1 MKRVINIKAKKKCAK
16 IEANANEFYE
26 YKGDTTDNGHEQ
38 KVNSIKIKGEN
49 VEVGVE
55 VEEIKEIK
63 EINDGK
69 EKIKS
74 SAVTTGTLCENVL
87 EENLKMK
94 LTKMDVSDRVE
105 YDDSYSGGHNCSNSS
120 SIKCSLNLHA
130 NRSNDDD
137 QNEYTNAERGEEKA
151 PNGTNSNIKKLDNI
165 RIENNISNQ
174 SYLVNEED
182 NVYCY
187 NEVKSE
193 DGNHKR
199 FKGECIKRKIEEMKK
214 EMKEG
219 TKESVKTEVTYN
231 SSYCDNDFSSITN
244 LNDVEKEFAG
254 LVVKNKKHNKNI
266 YEKSKSINNLNEK
279 WKLLPAYLKVKGLVK
294 QHIESYNYFIKREI
308 KTIMNATTNKIIKSD
323 IDEHFYVEFLD
334 ISVGRPSVEENM
346 IETKLTP
353 QICRQRDLTYSAPIY
368 VDVEYVK
375 GNSIVTKSNVEIGR
389 LPVMLRSDIC
399 VLNNKNEEELM
410 KLGECP
416 YDPGG
421 YFIVKGT
428 ERVLLMQEQLSKN
441 RIIVEMDIKH
451 NICATITSTTAESKS
466 RCAIVYKNSKLYL
479 KHNSFIE
486 DIGVCIILKA
496 MGYETDQEIFQMIGS
511 HRNYMNGILL
521 SLYELYTEN
530 IKTNLDAL
538 LYIGKKIRPRLL
550 AKGFFSSMKE
560 KQVKNEKDIIE
571 EGLDFLSRVLLS
583 HIQQKSKYDFR
594 NKARCICLMI
604 RRVLDS
610 ANNQNEL
617 DDKDYY
623 GNKRLELAGQL
634 ISLLFEDLYKRFYFT
649 LKKQIDQTL
658 SKYMQSSY
666 NSKMRN
672 NNASGYINSSGS
684 SNINNNNNS
693 SSYSS
698 NLNDNYPDVFR
709 NLPKD
714 IITRGMQTAISTG
727 NWNIK
732 RFKME
737 KSGVSQV
744 LSRLSFIA
752 CIGMMTRLNSQF
764 EKGRKVSGPR
774 ALQPSQWGVLCPC
787 DTPEGESCG
796 LVKNLAL
803 MTHVTNDNENN
814 KNLIEILYTLGVE
827 DSDSLTGE
835 EIYKEGVFFVIL
847 NGILLGVHKRP
858 QRFMQRI
865 RYLRRYG
872 KIGEFVS
879 IYDNFLHNAIYISTD
894 GGRLCRPLIIVENG
908 KCKLLPDHIKAL
920 ENGKINFFDLLKSS
934 VIEWI
939 DVNEQNN
946 LLIALNEE
954 DISSSTTHLEI
965 DPLTILGVVAG
976 LIPYPNHNQSPRNT
990 YQCAM
995 GKQAIGAIG
1004 YNQFVRYDTLLY
1016 LLVYPQKPLVKS
1028 KTIEFINFEKLP
1040 AGQNAIVAVM
1050 SFCGYDIEDAIVLN
1064 RSSIDRG
1071 FGRCMSMRKHSVELK
1086 KYFNGSNDIVLPSP
1100 LIINKIQK
1108 EKQHQQQYQ
1117 SQHQSQ
1123 LQPIQGSEEG
1133 TKLTK
1138 MNNNLLRV
1146 KNNTNAQ
1153 ILADIRREEESTRIA
1168 YKDMKKYHSLD
1179 IDGVASIGYMLK
1191 EGQVYVNKYSP
1202 KNIKDH
1208 VKDTSKIDI
1217 NDFKLNEIKYKS
1229 VYPSYID
1236 KIIFTEN
1243 SEGLKIYKI
1252 IMRQTRLPELGDK
1265 FSSRHGQKGVVG
1277 LLVNQEDMPFTE
1289 SGICPDLIM
1298 NPHGFPSRMTVGKL
1312 LELVASKSAVMDGEF
1327 KYGSIFSGT
1336 PFEEIA
1342 KILFRYGFNC
1352 SSKELLYSG
1361 LTGEPL
1367 ETYIFMGPI
1376 YYQKLKHMVQDKI
1389 HARARGPRQLLTRQP
1404 TEGRSKE
1411 GGLRLG
1417 EMERDCLIAYGVSNL
1432 LLERLMLSS
1441 DVCDVYIC
1449 EDCGIMGY
1457 DLFCTFCKKYD
1468 KNVVVKMPYACKLL
1482 FQELQTMNVFPK
1494 IIVKES

>member
-1 MKRVINIKAKKKCAK
+1 MKGVIKIKAKKKHPKLEDVNDKELHEFKEIEKENEKELNDFK
-16 IEANANEFYE
+16 IKENEDEKKLNTYIIKSENEKRINDFKIDE
-26 YKGDTTDNGHEQ
+26 DKNEKELKHF
-38 KVNSIKIKGEN
+38 KIKIDKNEKK
-49 VEVGVE
+49 
-55 VEEIKEIK
+55 IKE
-63 EINDGK
+63 N
-69 EKIKS
+69 
-74 SAVTTGTLCENVL
+74 
-87 EENLKMK
+87 
-94 LTKMDVSDRVE
+94 
-105 YDDSYSGGHNCSNSS
+105 
-120 SIKCSLNLHA
+120 
-130 NRSNDDD
+130 
-137 QNEYTNAERGEEKA
+137 
-151 PNGTNSNIKKLDNI
+151 NIKKNENEKKLNQFKMNIKDQDNI
-165 RIENNISNQ
+165 NLYDNNLNNDYNNDSKSMFYDKINNSNSKYTFLKEN
-174 SYLVNEED
+174 VN
-182 NVYCY
+182 C
-187 NEVKSE
+187 
-193 DGNHKR
+193 
-199 FKGECIKRKIEEMKK
+199 KIEKEIINDKK
-214 EMKEG
+214 
-219 TKESVKTEVTYN
+219 Y
-231 SSYCDNDFSSITN
+231 N
-244 LNDVEKEFAG
+244 LNNYDDEHFSG
-254 LVVKNKKHNKNI
+254 LVVKSKMHEKKI
-266 YEKSKSINNLNEK
+266 YENSKNVNNLNEK

-294 QHIESYNYFIKREI
+294 QHIESYNYFIKSEI

-334 ISVGRPSVEENM
+334 INVGIPSIEENM
-346 IETKLTP
+346 IETNLTP

-375 GNSIVTKSNVEIGR
+375 GNSIITKNNVEIGR

-466 RCAIVYKNSKLYL
+466 RCAIVYKNNKLYL
-479 KHNSFIE
+479 KHNSFID
-486 DIGVCIILKA
+486 DIGVCIILRA
-496 MGYETDQEIFQMIGS
+496 MGYESDQEIFQMIGS
-511 HRNYMNGILL
+511 QGKYLNGILL

-610 ANNQNEL
+610 ANNKNEI

-658 SKYMQSSY
+658 SKYMQSNY
-666 NSKMRN
+666 NSKLKN
-672 NNASGYINSSGS
+672 NG
-684 SNINNNNNS
+684 NI
-693 SSYSS
+693 
-698 NLNDNYPDVFR
+698 NDNYPDVFR

-814 KNLIEILYTLGVE
+814 ENLIEILYTLGVE

-847 NGILLGVHKRP
+847 NGIFLGVHKRP
-858 QRFMQRI
+858 KKFMKRI

-872 KIGEFVS
+872 KIGQFVS

-908 KCKLLPDHIKAL
+908 KSKLLPEHIKSL
-920 ENGKINFFDLLKSS
+920 EDGKINFFDLLKSS

-946 LLIALNEE
+946 LLIALNES
-954 DISSSTTHLEI
+954 DITSSTTHLEI

-1004 YNQFVRYDTLLY
+1004 YNQFVRCDTLLY

-1050 SFCGYDIEDAIVLN
+1050 SFCGYDIEDAIVMN
-1064 RSSIDRG
+1064 KSSIDRG
-1071 FGRCMSMRKHSVELK
+1071 FGRCMSLRKHSVELK

-1100 LIINKIQK
+1100 LVINKL
-1108 EKQHQQQYQ
+1108 QQQKQ
-1117 SQHQSQ
+1117 EQQQQ
-1123 LQPIQGSEEG
+1123 LEKNKDISSKTENIKGNN
-1133 TKLTK
+1133 TKSMLNINK
-1138 MNNNLLRV
+1138 DDF
-1146 KNNTNAQ
+1146 KNNTNKE
-1153 ILADIRREEESTRIA
+1153 I
-1168 YKDMKKYHSLD
+1168 KKYHSLD
-1179 IDGVASIGYMLK
+1179 MDGVASIGYLIK
-1191 EGQVYVNKYSP
+1191 EGQVYVNKFSP

-1208 VKDTSKIDI
+1208 VKDIGKIDI
-1217 NDFKLNEIKYKS
+1217 NDFKLNETKYKS

-1336 PFEEIA
+1336 PFEQVA
-1342 KILFRYGFNC
+1342 KILFKYGFNC

-1449 EDCGIMGY
+1449 EGCGMMGY
-1457 DLFCTFCKKYD
+1457 DLYCTFCKKCD

>member
-1 MKRVINIKAKKKCAK
+1 MKGVIKIKAKKKHPK
-16 IEANANEFYE
+16 LKEDLNEKELDEF
-26 YKGDTTDNGHEQ
+26 KGINKEN
-38 KVNSIKIKGEN
+38 KKELSNFKIK
-49 VEVGVE
+49 
-55 VEEIKEIK
+55 
-63 EINDGK
+63 D
-69 EKIKS
+69 
-74 SAVTTGTLCENVL
+74 
-87 EENLKMK
+87 EENLN
-94 LTKMDVSDRVE
+94 TFR
-105 YDDSYSGGHNCSNSS
+105 
-120 SIKCSLNLHA
+120 IK
-130 NRSNDDD
+130 D
-137 QNEYTNAERGEEKA
+137 QNEKGINNFKIDDNKNEKELRDFKIKIDKNEKRLNEFKMNIKEQDDIKLYENNRNSCYNNNLDKNINYDKINNINSKCKIEQEVINEEKY
-151 PNGTNSNIKKLDNI
+151 NLSNI
-165 RIENNISNQ
+165 
-174 SYLVNEED
+174 
-182 NVYCY
+182 
-187 NEVKSE
+187 
-193 DGNHKR
+193 
-199 FKGECIKRKIEEMKK
+199 
-214 EMKEG
+214 
-219 TKESVKTEVTYN
+219 
-231 SSYCDNDFSSITN
+231 NDRTC
-244 LNDVEKEFAG
+244 LG
-254 LVVKNKKHNKNI
+254 LVVKSKEHEKKI
-266 YEKSKSINNLNEK
+266 YENSKNVSNLNEK

-334 ISVGRPSVEENM
+334 INVGTPSIEENM
-346 IETKLTP
+346 IETNLTP

-375 GNSIVTKSNVEIGR
+375 GNSIITKNNVEIGR

-466 RCAIVYKNSKLYL
+466 RCAIVYKNNKLYL
-479 KHNSFIE
+479 KHNSFID
-486 DIGVCIILKA
+486 DIGVCIILRA
-496 MGYETDQEIFQMIGS
+496 MGYESDQEIFQMVGS
-511 HRNYMNGILL
+511 QGKYLNGILL

-610 ANNQNEL
+610 ANNKNEI

-658 SKYMQSSY
+658 SKYMQSNY
-666 NSKMRN
+666 NSKLKN
-672 NNASGYINSSGS
+672 NG
-684 SNINNNNNS
+684 NI
-693 SSYSS
+693 
-698 NLNDNYPDVFR
+698 NDNYPDVFR

-814 KNLIEILYTLGVE
+814 ENLIEILYTLGVE

-847 NGILLGVHKRP
+847 NGIFLGVHKRP
-858 QRFMQRI
+858 KKFMKRI

-872 KIGEFVS
+872 KIGQFVS

-908 KCKLLPDHIKAL
+908 KSKLLPEHIKSL

-946 LLIALNEE
+946 LLIALNES

-1004 YNQFVRYDTLLY
+1004 YNQFVRCDTLLY

-1050 SFCGYDIEDAIVLN
+1050 SFCGYDIEDAIVMN
-1064 RSSIDRG
+1064 KSSIDRG
-1071 FGRCMSMRKHSVELK
+1071 FGRCMSLRKHSVELK
-1086 KYFNGSNDIVLPSP
+1086 KYFNGSSDIVLPSP
-1100 LIINKIQK
+1100 LVINKL
-1108 EKQHQQQYQ
+1108 QQQKLVQ
-1117 SQHQSQ
+1117 QQQ
-1123 LQPIQGSEEG
+1123 LE
-1133 TKLTK
+1133 
-1138 MNNNLLRV
+1138 NNNNNVPSKIENIKENSGKTISNINKDDL
-1146 KNNTNAQ
+1146 KNSTNK
-1153 ILADIRREEESTRIA
+1153 DI
-1168 YKDMKKYHSLD
+1168 KKYHSLD
-1179 IDGVASIGYMLK
+1179 MDGVASIGYLLK
-1191 EGQVYVNKYSP
+1191 EGQVYVNKFSP

-1208 VKDTSKIDI
+1208 VKDIGKIDI
-1217 NDFKLNEIKYKS
+1217 NDFKLNETKYKS

-1312 LELVASKSAVMDGEF
+1312 LELVSSKSAVMDGEF

-1336 PFEEIA
+1336 PFEEVA
-1342 KILFRYGFNC
+1342 KILFKYGFNC

-1449 EDCGIMGY
+1449 EDCGMMGY
-1457 DLFCTFCKKYD
+1457 DLYCTFCKKCD

-1482 FQELQTMNVFPK
+1482 FQELQTMNVFPR
-1494 IIVKES
+1494 IIVKEA

>member
-1 MKRVINIKAKKKCAK
+1 MKGVIRIKAKKK
-16 IEANANEFYE
+16 
-26 YKGDTTDNGHEQ
+26 KGKAEE
-38 KVNSIKIKGEN
+38 NSEDN
-49 VEVGVE
+49 VEVDDVMEGNPADAK
-55 VEEIKEIK
+55 EEDESAYRVKESW
-63 EINDGK
+63 DGK
-69 EKIKS
+69 EVHEGVEAKGTKQDPLSFGHKDKRGNEEKFKIKIGESDEEMS
-74 SAVTTGTLCENVL
+74 SVVFAG
-87 EENLKMK
+87 
-94 LTKMDVSDRVE
+94 D
-105 YDDSYSGGHNCSNSS
+105 
-120 SIKCSLNLHA
+120 I
-130 NRSNDDD
+130 
-137 QNEYTNAERGEEKA
+137 NEYKNVGEGSLRGSASVVKNVKKQDNISEGYALGLSQRSDKGEAVNQVYGQFRQNKPNGRAHVGVKSEAVDYDPISVDAPRSA
-151 PNGTNSNIKKLDNI
+151 PNKRKNT
-165 RIENNISNQ
+165 
-174 SYLVNEED
+174 EED
-182 NVYCY
+182 NF
-187 NEVKSE
+187 SE
-193 DGNHKR
+193 
-199 FKGECIKRKIEEMKK
+199 
-214 EMKEG
+214 
-219 TKESVKTEVTYN
+219 
-231 SSYCDNDFSSITN
+231 
-244 LNDVEKEFAG
+244 
-254 LVVKNKKHNKNI
+254 LVVKSRAHNKKI
-266 YEKSKSINNLNEK
+266 YEESKDIKNLTEK

-294 QHIESYNYFIKREI
+294 QHIESYNHFIKHEI
-308 KTIMNATTNKIIKSD
+308 KTIMNATTNKILKSD

-334 ISVGRPSVEENM
+334 IFVGRPLVEENM
-346 IETKLTP
+346 IETNLTP

-375 GNSIVTKSNVEIGR
+375 GSNIIRKNNVEIGR

-399 VLNNKNEEELM
+399 ILNNKSEEELM

-466 RCAIVYKNSKLYL
+466 RCAIVYKNNKLYL

-486 DIGVCIILKA
+486 DIGVCIILRA
-496 MGYETDQEIFQMIGS
+496 MGYESDQEIFQMIGS
-511 HRNYMNGILL
+511 HRNYLNGILL
-521 SLYELYTEN
+521 SLYELYSEN
-530 IKTNLDAL
+530 IRTNLDAL

-560 KQVKNEKDIIE
+560 KQVKSEKDIIE

-583 HIQQKSKYDFR
+583 HIQQKNKYDFR

-610 ANNQNEL
+610 ANNKNEL

-658 SKYMQSSY
+658 SKYMQSNY
-666 NSKMRN
+666 TSKLKY
-672 NNASGYINSSGS
+672 SG
-684 SNINNNNNS
+684 NINET
-693 SSYSS
+693 
-698 NLNDNYPDVFR
+698 YPDVFR
-709 NLPKD
+709 SLPKD
-714 IITRGMQTAISTG
+714 IITRGMQAAISTG

-814 KNLIEILYTLGVE
+814 EHLIEILYTLGVE

-835 EIYKEGVFFVIL
+835 EMYKEGIFFVIF
-847 NGILLGVHKRP
+847 NGILLGVHRKPRI
-858 QRFMQRI
+858 FMRRI
-865 RYLRRYG
+865 RCLRRYG
-872 KIGEFVS
+872 KIGQFVS

-908 KCKLLPDHIKAL
+908 KSKLSQKHILSL
-920 ENGKINFFDLLKSS
+920 ENGTINFFDLLQSS

-946 LLIALNEE
+946 LLIALNES
-954 DISSSTTHLEI
+954 DISVNTTHLEI

-1004 YNQFVRYDTLLY
+1004 YNQFVRCDTLLY

-1050 SFCGYDIEDAIVLN
+1050 SFCGYDIEDAIVMN
-1064 RSSIDRG
+1064 KSSIDRG
-1071 FGRCMSMRKHSVELK
+1071 FGRCMSLRKHAVELK
-1086 KYFNGSNDIVLPSP
+1086 KYFNGSNDLVLPSP
-1100 LIINKIQK
+1100 LAISKMQQRQ
-1108 EKQHQQQYQ
+1108 EKQRQAQQGKMQPDQ
-1117 SQHQSQ
+1117 LTAHGQHIKVERDHVENGAGANVDE
-1123 LQPIQGSEEG
+1123 PKTFHNKEI
-1133 TKLTK
+1133 
-1138 MNNNLLRV
+1138 
-1146 KNNTNAQ
+1146 
-1153 ILADIRREEESTRIA
+1153 
-1168 YKDMKKYHSLD
+1168 KKYHALD
-1179 IDGVASIGYMLK
+1179 VDGVVSIGYLLK
-1191 EGQVYVNKYSP
+1191 EGQVYINKYSP
-1202 KNIKDH
+1202 RNVKDH
-1208 VKDTSKIDI
+1208 VKDISKIDL
-1217 NDFKLNEIKYKS
+1217 NDLKSNEVKYKS

-1243 SEGLKIYKI
+1243 AEGLKIYKI

-1312 LELVASKSAVMDGEF
+1312 LELVASKSAVLDGEL

-1336 PFEEIA
+1336 PFEEMA
-1342 KILFRYGFNC
+1342 SILFKYGFNC
-1352 SSKELLYSG
+1352 SSKELMYSG

-1449 EDCGIMGY
+1449 EDCGMMGY
-1457 DLFCTFCKKYD
+1457 DTYCTFCQKCD
-1468 KNVVVKMPYACKLL
+1468 KNALVKMPYACKLL

-1494 IIVKES
+1494 IVVKET

>member
-1 MKRVINIKAKKKCAK
+1 MRELFRIRGKKNTSNGDEKNEIKNNENNFPNSKEENSNGNI
-16 IEANANEFYE
+16 
-26 YKGDTTDNGHEQ
+26 
-38 KVNSIKIKGEN
+38 IKIKDEHKEEKKEDEYFKDEIRQNFDHTDNDSKCIKNFTLQSGYKKGEN
-49 VEVGVE
+49 TMNELIDELNNNNYDQVINLRGEMNPYGKNGNINIQNQFAKDE
-55 VEEIKEIK
+55 K
-63 EINDGK
+63 EINDK
-69 EKIKS
+69 IDVLLETSDNYTNMYNQNYNNLTSEKNKKKIKI
-74 SAVTTGTLCENVL
+74 SAAFGDNTSF
-87 EENLKMK
+87 EEFSKN
-94 LTKMDVSDRVE
+94 
-105 YDDSYSGGHNCSNSS
+105 
-120 SIKCSLNLHA
+120 
-130 NRSNDDD
+130 
-137 QNEYTNAERGEEKA
+137 QNYNYNPDLLVEEKDLA
-151 PNGTNSNIKKLDNI
+151 D
-165 RIENNISNQ
+165 
-174 SYLVNEED
+174 
-182 NVYCY
+182 
-187 NEVKSE
+187 
-193 DGNHKR
+193 
-199 FKGECIKRKIEEMKK
+199 
-214 EMKEG
+214 
-219 TKESVKTEVTYN
+219 
-231 SSYCDNDFSSITN
+231 
-244 LNDVEKEFAG
+244 
-254 LVVKNKKHNKNI
+254 LVVKNSKHNQSI
-266 YEKSKSINNLNEK
+266 YENSKSINTLNEK

-323 IDEHFYVEFLD
+323 IDEHFYLEFLD
-334 ISVGRPSVEENM
+334 ISVGRPSIEENM
-346 IETKLTP
+346 IESNLTP

-368 VDVEYVK
+368 VDVEYIK
-375 GNSIVTKSNVEIGR
+375 GNSIVTKNNVEIGR

-399 VLNNKNEEELM
+399 VLNNKDENELM
-410 KLGECP
+410 QLGECP

-466 RCAIVYKNSKLYL
+466 RCAIVYKNNKLYL
-479 KHNSFIE
+479 KHNSFTE
-486 DIGVCIILKA
+486 DIGVCIILRA
-496 MGYETDQEIFQMIGS
+496 MGYESDQEIFQMIGS
-511 HRNYMNGILL
+511 HKMYLNGILL
-521 SLYELYTEN
+521 SLYDLYTEN

-610 ANNQNEL
+610 ANNKNEL

-666 NSKMRN
+666 NSKMK
-672 NNASGYINSSGS
+672 
-684 SNINNNNNS
+684 NNS
-693 SSYSS
+693 SVGGNNNFS
-698 NLNDNYPDVFR
+698 DNSYPDVFR

-814 KNLIEILYTLGVE
+814 ENLIEILYTLGVE

-835 EIYKEGVFFVIL
+835 EMYKEGVFFVVL
-847 NGILLGVHKRP
+847 NGILLGVHRKP
-858 QRFMQRI
+858 LKFMKRI
-865 RYLRRYG
+865 RCLRRYG

-908 KCKLLPDHIKAL
+908 KSKLLNSHIKAL
-920 ENGKINFFDLLKSS
+920 ESGEINFFDLLKSS

-946 LLIALNEE
+946 LLIALNEK
-954 DISSSTTHLEI
+954 DINLNTTHLEI

-995 GKQAIGAIG
+995 GKQAIGSIG
-1004 YNQFVRYDTLLY
+1004 YNQFIRCDTLLY
-1016 LLVYPQKPLVKS
+1016 LLIYPQKPLVKS

-1040 AGQNAIVAVM
+1040 AGQNAIVSVM
-1050 SFCGYDIEDAIVLN
+1050 SFCGYDIEDAIVMN
-1064 RSSIDRG
+1064 KSSIDRG
-1071 FGRCMSMRKHSVELK
+1071 FGRCMSLRKHFIELK

-1100 LIINKIQK
+1100 LSISK
-1108 EKQHQQQYQ
+1108 QQQMQ
-1117 SQHQSQ
+1117 KKSSKESNDN
-1123 LQPIQGSEEG
+1123 LANTKEDSRKSINSE
-1133 TKLTK
+1133 L
-1138 MNNNLLRV
+1138 
-1146 KNNTNAQ
+1146 
-1153 ILADIRREEESTRIA
+1153 
-1168 YKDMKKYHSLD
+1168 KKYHSLD
-1179 IDGVASIGYMLK
+1179 ADGVVSIGYLLK

-1202 KNIKDH
+1202 INVKDH
-1208 VKDTSKIDI
+1208 VKDMSKLDL
-1217 NDFKLNEIKYKS
+1217 NDFKLSEVKYKS
-1229 VYPSYID
+1229 VYPSYVD

-1243 SEGLKIYKI
+1243 GEGLKIYKI
-1252 IMRQTRLPELGDK
+1252 IMRQSRLPELGDK

-1312 LELVASKSAVMDGEF
+1312 LELVSSKSAVLDGEY

-1336 PFEEIA
+1336 PFEEA
-1342 KILFRYGFNC
+1342 AEVLFRYGFNWSC
-1352 SSKELLYSG
+1352 KELLYSG

-1389 HARARGPRQLLTRQP
+1389 HARSRGPRQLLTRQP

-1441 DVCDVYIC
+1441 DVCDAYIC
-1449 EDCGIMGY
+1449 EDCGMMGY
-1457 DLFCTFCKKYD
+1457 DLCCTFCKKYD

-1494 IIVKES
+1494 IIVKET

>member
-1 MKRVINIKAKKKCAK
+1 MKGVIRIKAKKKRGK
-16 IEANANEFYE
+16 TEEDNE
-26 YKGDTTDNGHEQ
+26 D
-38 KVNSIKIKGEN
+38 N
-49 VEVGVE
+49 VEV
-55 VEEIKEIK
+55 
-63 EINDGK
+63 NDGMEVK
-69 EKIKS
+69 AENTKGEDESGYMVKDNMEAKGIIK
-74 SAVTTGTLCENVL
+74 GTMEDP
-87 EENLKMK
+87 
-94 LTKMDVSDRVE
+94 LTFGQKD
-105 YDDSYSGGHNCSNSS
+105 
-120 SIKCSLNLHA
+120 
-130 NRSNDDD
+130 
-137 QNEYTNAERGEEKA
+137 ERGEEEKFKIKISESEDEIGNTVFGGEA
-151 PNGTNSNIKKLDNI
+151 NEYKNMGERNSLGESTSVGKNVKKPDNI
-165 RIENNISNQ
+165 GEGYSPGMAQRRDQVESINNTFGQFKVNKANGKAHEEVKIEALNGNPINFDANTSLPNRRK
-174 SYLVNEED
+174 NKEED
-182 NVYCY
+182 NF
-187 NEVKSE
+187 SE
-193 DGNHKR
+193 
-199 FKGECIKRKIEEMKK
+199 
-214 EMKEG
+214 
-219 TKESVKTEVTYN
+219 
-231 SSYCDNDFSSITN
+231 
-244 LNDVEKEFAG
+244 
-254 LVVKNKKHNKNI
+254 LVVKSREHNKKI
-266 YEKSKSINNLNEK
+266 YEESKDIKNVTEK

-294 QHIESYNYFIKREI
+294 QHIESYNYFIKHEI
-308 KTIMNATTNKIIKSD
+308 KTIMNATTNKILKSD

-334 ISVGRPSVEENM
+334 IFVGRPLVEENM
-346 IETKLTP
+346 IETNLTP

-375 GNSIVTKSNVEIGR
+375 GSNIIRKNNVEIGR

-399 VLNNKNEEELM
+399 ILNNKSEEELM

-466 RCAIVYKNSKLYL
+466 RCAIVYKNNKLYL

-486 DIGVCIILKA
+486 DIGVCIILRA
-496 MGYETDQEIFQMIGS
+496 MGYESDQEIFQMIGS
-511 HRNYMNGILL
+511 HRNYLNGILL
-521 SLYELYTEN
+521 SLYDLYSEN

-583 HIQQKSKYDFR
+583 HIQQKNKYDFR

-610 ANNQNEL
+610 ANNKNEL

-658 SKYMQSSY
+658 SKYMQSNY
-666 NSKMRN
+666 TSKLKY
-672 NNASGYINSSGS
+672 SGNV
-684 SNINNNNNS
+684 NET
-693 SSYSS
+693 
-698 NLNDNYPDVFR
+698 YPDVFR
-709 NLPKD
+709 SLPKD
-714 IITRGMQTAISTG
+714 IITRGMQAAISTG

-814 KNLIEILYTLGVE
+814 EHLIEILYTLGVE

-835 EIYKEGVFFVIL
+835 EMYKEGIFFVIF
-847 NGILLGVHKRP
+847 NGILLGVHKKPRI
-858 QRFMQRI
+858 FMRRI
-865 RYLRRYG
+865 RCLRRYG
-872 KIGEFVS
+872 KIGQFVS
-879 IYDNFLHNAIYISTD
+879 IYDNFLHKAIYISTD

-908 KCKLLPDHIKAL
+908 KSKLTQEHILSL
-920 ENGKINFFDLLKSS
+920 ENGTINFFDLLKSS

-946 LLIALNEE
+946 LLIALNES
-954 DISSSTTHLEI
+954 DISINTSHLEI

-1004 YNQFVRYDTLLY
+1004 YNQFVRCDTLLY

-1050 SFCGYDIEDAIVLN
+1050 SFGGYDIEDAIVMN
-1064 RSSIDRG
+1064 KSSIDRG
-1071 FGRCMSMRKHSVELK
+1071 FGRCMSLRKHAVELK
-1086 KYFNGSNDIVLPSP
+1086 KYFNGSNDLVLPSP
-1100 LIINKIQK
+1100 LAISKMQERQ
-1108 EKQHQQQYQ
+1108 EKRRQEKLSQ
-1117 SQHQSQ
+1117 SQDKQRQ
-1123 LQPIQGSEEG
+1123 AKEERDHVENGAG
-1133 TKLTK
+1133 TNVDEQKK
-1138 MNNNLLRV
+1138 FHN
-1146 KNNTNAQ
+1146 KE
-1153 ILADIRREEESTRIA
+1153 I
-1168 YKDMKKYHSLD
+1168 KKYHALD
-1179 IDGVASIGYMLK
+1179 MDGVVSIGYLLK
-1191 EGQVYVNKYSP
+1191 EGQVYINKYSP
-1202 KNIKDH
+1202 RNVKDH
-1208 VKDTSKIDI
+1208 VKDISKIDL
-1217 NDFKLNEIKYKS
+1217 NDLKANEIKYKS

-1243 SEGLKIYKI
+1243 AEGLKIYKI

-1312 LELVASKSAVMDGEF
+1312 LELVASKSAVLDGEL

-1336 PFEEIA
+1336 PFEEMA
-1342 KILFRYGFNC
+1342 SILFKYGFNC

-1449 EDCGIMGY
+1449 EDCGMMGY
-1457 DLFCTFCKKYD
+1457 DTYCTFCQKCD
-1468 KNVVVKMPYACKLL
+1468 KNALVKMPYACKLL

-1494 IIVKES
+1494 IVVKET

>member
-1 MKRVINIKAKKKCAK
+1 MKGVIRIKAKREKGKA
-16 IEANANEFYE
+16 EENNE
-26 YKGDTTDNGHEQ
+26 D
-38 KVNSIKIKGEN
+38 N
-49 VEVGVE
+49 VEVDDTIEGNPADAKGEGQPGHRVKESRERKEIHEVKGVRE
-55 VEEIKEIK
+55 VMEIKRIK
-63 EINDGK
+63 GTKQDPLILGQKDQGGSDENF
-69 EKIKS
+69 KIKI
-74 SAVTTGTLCENVL
+74 GE
-87 EENLKMK
+87 
-94 LTKMDVSDRVE
+94 SDDE
-105 YDDSYSGGHNCSNSS
+105 IS
-120 SIKCSLNLHA
+120 SIAHVGDL
-130 NRSNDDD
+130 
-137 QNEYTNAERGEEKA
+137 NEYKNVSEGSLRGSASLGKNVKKQDNIGEGYGLGLALGIHHAEAVNQVEAVKHPFGQFRENK
-151 PNGTNSNIKKLDNI
+151 PNG
-165 RIENNISNQ
+165 RVHEG
-174 SYLVNEED
+174 
-182 NVYCY
+182 
-187 NEVKSE
+187 VKSE
-193 DGNHKR
+193 AVDGGPICSDAPIRFDGPKSLPKR
-199 FKGECIKRKIEEMKK
+199 SKN
-214 EMKEG
+214 
-219 TKESVKTEVTYN
+219 TEK
-231 SSYCDNDFSSITN
+231 DNFS
-244 LNDVEKEFAG
+244 E
-254 LVVKNKKHNKNI
+254 LVVKSREHNKKI
-266 YEKSKSINNLNEK
+266 YEESKDIKNLTEK

-294 QHIESYNYFIKREI
+294 QHIESYNYFIKQEI
-308 KTIMNATTNKIIKSD
+308 KTIMNATTNKILKSD

-334 ISVGRPSVEENM
+334 IFVGRPSVEENM
-346 IETKLTP
+346 IETNLTP

-375 GNSIVTKSNVEIGR
+375 GSNIIRKNNVEIGR

-399 VLNNKNEEELM
+399 ILNNKTEEELM

-466 RCAIVYKNSKLYL
+466 RCVIVYKNNKLYL

-486 DIGVCIILKA
+486 DIGVCIILRA
-496 MGYETDQEIFQMIGS
+496 MGYESDQEIFQMIGS
-511 HRNYMNGILL
+511 HRNYHNGILL
-521 SLYELYTEN
+521 SLYELYSEN

-583 HIQQKSKYDFR
+583 HIQQKNKYDFR

-610 ANNQNEL
+610 ANNKNEL

-658 SKYMQSSY
+658 SKYMQSNY
-666 NSKMRN
+666 TSKSKY
-672 NNASGYINSSGS
+672 SG
-684 SNINNNNNS
+684 NINET
-693 SSYSS
+693 
-698 NLNDNYPDVFR
+698 YPDVFR
-709 NLPKD
+709 SLPKD
-714 IITRGMQTAISTG
+714 IITRGMQAAISTG

-814 KNLIEILYTLGVE
+814 EHLIEILYTLGVE

-835 EIYKEGVFFVIL
+835 ELYKEGIFFVIF
-847 NGILLGVHKRP
+847 NGILLGVHKKPRI
-858 QRFMQRI
+858 FMRRI
-865 RYLRRYG
+865 RCLRRYG
-872 KIGEFVS
+872 KIGQFVS
-879 IYDNFLHNAIYISTD
+879 IYDNFLHKAIYISTD

-908 KCKLLPDHIKAL
+908 KSKLCQEHIVSL
-920 ENGKINFFDLLKSS
+920 ENGTINFFDLLKSS

-946 LLIALNEE
+946 LLIALKES
-954 DISSSTTHLEI
+954 DISINTTHLEI

-1004 YNQFVRYDTLLY
+1004 YNQFVRCDTLLY

-1050 SFCGYDIEDAIVLN
+1050 SFCGYDIEDAIVMN
-1064 RSSIDRG
+1064 KSSIDRG
-1071 FGRCMSMRKHSVELK
+1071 FGRCMSLRKHAVELK
-1086 KYFNGSNDIVLPSP
+1086 NYFNGSNDLVLPSP
-1100 LIINKIQK
+1100 LAISKLQQRQ
-1108 EKQHQQQYQ
+1108 EKQRQERQRLEKQPQEKQRQEKEHQLAAPG
-1117 SQHQSQ
+1117 QHVKQERDHVEN
-1123 LQPIQGSEEG
+1123 GAG
-1133 TKLTK
+1133 TNVDEPKRFQNK
-1138 MNNNLLRV
+1138 E
-1146 KNNTNAQ
+1146 
-1153 ILADIRREEESTRIA
+1153 I
-1168 YKDMKKYHSLD
+1168 KKYHALD
-1179 IDGVASIGYMLK
+1179 VDGVVSIGYLLK
-1191 EGQVYVNKYSP
+1191 EGQVYINKYSP
-1202 KNIKDH
+1202 RNVKDH
-1208 VKDTSKIDI
+1208 VKDISKIDL
-1217 NDFKLNEIKYKS
+1217 NDLKLNEVKYKS

-1243 SEGLKIYKI
+1243 AEGLKIYKI

-1312 LELVASKSAVMDGEF
+1312 LELVASKSAVLDGEL

-1342 KILFRYGFNC
+1342 SILFKYGFNC

-1449 EDCGIMGY
+1449 EDCGMMGY
-1457 DLFCTFCKKYD
+1457 DTYCTFCQKCD
-1468 KNVVVKMPYACKLL
+1468 KNALVKMPYACKLL

-1494 IIVKES
+1494 IVVKET

>member
-1 MKRVINIKAKKKCAK
+1 MKGVIRIKAKKKK
-16 IEANANEFYE
+16 GKTEEGNE
-26 YKGDTTDNGHEQ
+26 D
-38 KVNSIKIKGEN
+38 N
-49 VEVGVE
+49 VEVNDGVE
-55 VEEIKEIK
+55 GKPADAKGEGAPEHRVKEVKEAGGIGRAKEDPLTRRQKEE
-63 EINDGK
+63 
-69 EKIKS
+69 
-74 SAVTTGTLCENVL
+74 
-87 EENLKMK
+87 
-94 LTKMDVSDRVE
+94 
-105 YDDSYSGGHNCSNSS
+105 GG
-120 SIKCSLNLHA
+120 
-130 NRSNDDD
+130 
-137 QNEYTNAERGEEKA
+137 GEEKFKIKIGESDDEVSSISRTGDV
-151 PNGTNSNIKKLDNI
+151 NEYKNVGEGTARGSASLGKNVKKQDNI
-165 RIENNISNQ
+165 CEGYTLGVAQRSEQ
-174 SYLVNEED
+174 AEVVNEPLAQFRE
-182 NVYCY
+182 NKPNCRTH
-187 NEVKSE
+187 NGVKSE
-193 DGNHKR
+193 AVGSGHPHFDDPGSIPNRGKNT
-199 FKGECIKRKIEEMKK
+199 EE
-214 EMKEG
+214 
-219 TKESVKTEVTYN
+219 N
-231 SSYCDNDFSSITN
+231 FS
-244 LNDVEKEFAG
+244 E
-254 LVVKNKKHNKNI
+254 LVVKSGAHNKKI
-266 YEKSKSINNLNEK
+266 YEESKDIKNVTEK

-294 QHIESYNYFIKREI
+294 QHIESYNYFIKQEI
-308 KTIMNATTNKIIKSD
+308 KTIMNATTNKILKSD

-334 ISVGRPSVEENM
+334 IFVGKPSVEENM
-346 IETKLTP
+346 IETNLTP

-375 GNSIVTKSNVEIGR
+375 GSNIIRKNNVEIGR

-399 VLNNKNEEELM
+399 ILNNKSEEELM

-466 RCAIVYKNSKLYL
+466 RCAIVYKNNKLYL

-486 DIGVCIILKA
+486 DIGVCIILRA
-496 MGYETDQEIFQMIGS
+496 MGYESDQEIFQMIGS
-511 HRNYMNGILL
+511 HRNYLNGILL
-521 SLYELYTEN
+521 SLYELYSEN

-583 HIQQKSKYDFR
+583 HIQQKNKYDFR

-610 ANNQNEL
+610 ANNKNEL

-658 SKYMQSSY
+658 SKYMQSNY
-666 NSKMRN
+666 TSKLKY
-672 NNASGYINSSGS
+672 SGNV
-684 SNINNNNNS
+684 
-693 SSYSS
+693 
-698 NLNDNYPDVFR
+698 NDTYPDVFR
-709 NLPKD
+709 SLPKD
-714 IITRGMQTAISTG
+714 IITRGMQAAISTG

-814 KNLIEILYTLGVE
+814 EHLIEILYTLGVE

-835 EIYKEGVFFVIL
+835 EMYKQGIFFVIF
-847 NGILLGVHKRP
+847 NGILLGVHKKPRI
-858 QRFMQRI
+858 FMRRI
-865 RYLRRYG
+865 RCLRRYG
-872 KIGEFVS
+872 KIGQFVS

-908 KCKLLPDHIKAL
+908 KSKLSQEHILSL
-920 ENGKINFFDLLKSS
+920 EKGIINFFDLLKSS

-946 LLIALNEE
+946 LLIALNES
-954 DISSSTTHLEI
+954 DISVNTTHLEI

-1004 YNQFVRYDTLLY
+1004 YNQFVRCDTLLY

-1050 SFCGYDIEDAIVLN
+1050 SFCGYDIEDAIVMN
-1064 RSSIDRG
+1064 KSSIDRG
-1071 FGRCMSMRKHSVELK
+1071 FGRCMSLRKHAVELK
-1086 KYFNGSNDIVLPSP
+1086 KYFNGSNDLVLPSP
-1100 LIINKIQK
+1100 LAISKLQQRQERQRREK
-1108 EKQHQQQYQ
+1108 RDRREKREKQEMREKQEAQETLEKQPQ
-1117 SQHQSQ
+1117 AQEDQLAPPRQHAK
-1123 LQPIQGSEEG
+1123 EERDHEENG
-1133 TKLTK
+1133 
-1138 MNNNLLRV
+1138 
-1146 KNNTNAQ
+1146 
-1153 ILADIRREEESTRIA
+1153 ADSNVEEPKRFQNKEI
-1168 YKDMKKYHSLD
+1168 KKYHALD
-1179 IDGVASIGYMLK
+1179 VDGVVSIGYLLR
-1191 EGQVYVNKYSP
+1191 EGQVYINKYSP
-1202 KNIKDH
+1202 KNVKDH
-1208 VKDTSKIDI
+1208 VKDISKIDL
-1217 NDFKLNEIKYKS
+1217 NDLKSNEVKYKS
-1229 VYPSYID
+1229 VYPSYVD

-1243 SEGLKIYKI
+1243 AEGLKIYKI

-1312 LELVASKSAVMDGEF
+1312 LELVASKSAVLDGEF

-1336 PFEEIA
+1336 PFEEMA
-1342 KILFRYGFNC
+1342 SILFKYGFNC
-1352 SSKELLYSG
+1352 SCKELLYSG

-1449 EDCGIMGY
+1449 EDCGMMGY
-1457 DLFCTFCKKYD
+1457 DTYCTFCQKCD
-1468 KNVVVKMPYACKLL
+1468 KNALVKMPYACKLL

-1494 IIVKES
+1494 IVVKET

>member
-1 MKRVINIKAKKKCAK
+1 MKGVIRIKEKSKNENTDDKSEDNVCKSKDREKNERIEGNVNVSKIKSERVQKMKEKKEAKSAILNVGQKDEKVVHSKK
-16 IEANANEFYE
+16 
-26 YKGDTTDNGHEQ
+26 
-38 KVNSIKIKGEN
+38 IKIKTGETDEQISSIHISDDINEYKN
-49 VEVGVE
+49 VDYANFKGSAILGKNVKKQDNLGEGYPLGHMYSRTSE
-55 VEEIKEIK
+55 GKNIRQCDQRGKIKE
-63 EINDGK
+63 
-69 EKIKS
+69 
-74 SAVTTGTLCENVL
+74 
-87 EENLKMK
+87 
-94 LTKMDVSDRVE
+94 
-105 YDDSYSGGHNCSNSS
+105 H
-120 SIKCSLNLHA
+120 LN
-130 NRSNDDD
+130 
-137 QNEYTNAERGEEKA
+137 Q
-151 PNGTNSNIKKLDNI
+151 
-165 RIENNISNQ
+165 
-174 SYLVNEED
+174 
-182 NVYCY
+182 
-187 NEVKSE
+187 
-193 DGNHKR
+193 
-199 FKGECIKRKIEEMKK
+199 FKGNEMNRK
-214 EMKEG
+214 
-219 TKESVKTEVTYN
+219 TNESVKEKAMCDRETSY
-231 SSYCDNDFSSITN
+231 SSLHRQNKG
-244 LNDVEKEFAG
+244 KENENNFIG
-254 LVVKNKKHNKNI
+254 LVVKNKEHNKKI
-266 YEKSKSINNLNEK
+266 YEESKSIKNLTEK

-308 KTIMNATTNKIIKSD
+308 KTIMNATTNKILKSD
-323 IDEHFYVEFLD
+323 IDEHFYIEFLD
-334 ISVGRPSVEENM
+334 IFVGKPSIDENM
-346 IETKLTP
+346 IETNLTP
-353 QICRQRDLTYSAPIY
+353 QMCRQRDLTYSAPIY
-368 VDVEYVK
+368 VDVEYIK
-375 GNSIVTKSNVEIGR
+375 GNNIIRKNNVEIGR

-399 VLNNKNEEELM
+399 ILNNKNEEELM
-410 KLGECP
+410 ELGECP

-441 RIIVEMDIKH
+441 RIIVEMDVKH

-466 RCAIVYKNSKLYL
+466 RCAIVYKNNKLYL

-486 DIGVCIILKA
+486 DIGVCIILRA

-511 HRNYMNGILL
+511 HKNYLNGILL
-521 SLYELYTEN
+521 SLYDLYSEN
-530 IKTNLDAL
+530 IRTNLDAL

-560 KQVKNEKDIIE
+560 KQVKNERDIIE

-583 HIQQKSKYDFR
+583 HIQQKNKYDFR

-610 ANNQNEL
+610 ANNKSEL

-658 SKYMQSSY
+658 SKYMQSNY
-666 NSKMRN
+666 ASKLKH
-672 NNASGYINSSGS
+672 SGI
-684 SNINNNNNS
+684 ID
-693 SSYSS
+693 
-698 NLNDNYPDVFR
+698 DNYPDVFR
-709 NLPKD
+709 SLPKD
-714 IITRGMQTAISTG
+714 IITRGMQAAISTG

-814 KNLIEILYTLGVE
+814 EHLVEVLYTLGVE

-835 EIYKEGVFFVIL
+835 EMYKEGVFFVVF
-847 NGILLGVHKRP
+847 NGILLGVHKKPRV
-858 QRFMQRI
+858 FMKRI
-865 RYLRRYG
+865 RCLRRYG
-872 KIGEFVS
+872 KIGQFVS

-908 KCKLLPDHIKAL
+908 KSKLLPDHIASL
-920 ENGKINFFDLLKSS
+920 ENGSVNFFDLLTSS

-946 LLIALNEE
+946 LLIALNES
-954 DISSSTTHLEI
+954 DISVNTTHLEI

-1004 YNQFVRYDTLLY
+1004 YNQFVRCDTLLY

-1050 SFCGYDIEDAIVLN
+1050 SFCGYDIEDAIVMN
-1064 RSSIDRG
+1064 KSSIDRG
-1071 FGRCMSMRKHSVELK
+1071 FGRCMSLRKHALELK
-1086 KYFNGSNDIVLPSP
+1086 KYFNGSTDMVLPSP
-1100 LIINKIQK
+1100 LVINK
-1108 EKQHQQQYQ
+1108 
-1117 SQHQSQ
+1117 
-1123 LQPIQGSEEG
+1123 LQ
-1133 TKLTK
+1133 
-1138 MNNNLLRV
+1138 
-1146 KNNTNAQ
+1146 
-1153 ILADIRREEESTRIA
+1153 RREEKKRQEKKRYEQYRQEQNRQKQYRPEQNQQKENLQEVQERSSHGQNNQKENAQEDEMPEQGQNIKEEKNYLENGVRKYRDESKGFQHKEI
-1168 YKDMKKYHSLD
+1168 KKYHALD
-1179 IDGVASIGYMLK
+1179 GDGVVSIGYLLK
-1191 EGQVYVNKYSP
+1191 EGQVYINKYSP

-1208 VKDTSKIDI
+1208 VKDMNKIDL
-1217 NDFKLNEIKYKS
+1217 NDFKSSEVKYKS

-1312 LELVASKSAVMDGEF
+1312 LELVASKSAVLDGEF

-1336 PFEEIA
+1336 PFDEMA
-1342 KILFRYGFNC
+1342 SILFKYGFNC

-1449 EDCGIMGY
+1449 EDCGLIGY
-1457 DLFCTFCKKYD
+1457 DTYCNFCQKCD
-1468 KNVVVKMPYACKLL
+1468 KNALVKMPYACKLL
-1482 FQELQTMNVFPK
+1482 FQELQTMNVCPK
-1494 IIVKES
+1494 IVVREA